1 MMIRLNKLAICA
13 LKTLYEQLTSLW
25 AGPELLKQSES
36 GLSAAK
42 GYDVTRPHNHN
53 DITSNWACK
62 QAGQS
67 GKIMQASD
75 LTDSDRHAVWLA
87 LLHIYRLGLG
97 LNYNIRPSVEC
108 LTLCFK
114 NLNCLAKNIVIGVT
128 VQAKC
133 FCVGSYS
140 RATDNSWTPS
150 VHLTNAPVWLT

>member
-1 MMIRLNKLAICA
+1 MNNWQVCGR
-13 LKTLYEQLTSLW
+13 
-25 AGPELLKQSES
+25 
-36 GLSAAK
+36 GLSFWSKVKVVWAQQRVMMSQ
-42 GYDVTRPHNHN
+42 DLT
-53 DITSNWACK
+53 IIMTSQATEPASK
-62 QAGQS
+62 QAGQAKSCRLAISLTVTGTLS
-67 GKIMQASD
+67 G
-75 LTDSDRHAVWLA
+75 
-87 LLHIYRLGLG
+87 LHCYIYNKYRLGLG